1 MYLIISILA
10 FILQQP
16 SHTNIDKKGLAIQGY
31 DPVAY
36 FMDGATIGSEQI
48 QFTVFGSTYYFSSLE
63 NKNLFQKNPE
73 KYIPQY
79 GGWCAYALGL
89 GPDKVKINP
98 ETFKIIDD
106 KLYLFYDFKG
116 TNTLTLW
123 NEDEEALYIKAEE
136 NWLKITE

>member
-1 MYLIISILA
+1 MYLIISVLA

>member
-1 MYLIISILA
+1 MYLFISILA

-48 QFTVFGSTYYFSSLE
+48 QFTVDGSTYYFSSLE

>member
-1 MYLIISILA
+1 MHLLIYLLI
-10 FILQQP
+10 FTFQQEN
-16 SHTNIDKKGLAIQGY
+16 HNNVDKKSLALEGY
-31 DPVAY
+31 DPVTY
-36 FMDGATIGSEQI
+36 FNESPALGSEGNQ
-48 QFTVFGSTYYFSSLE
+48 VNYKGSVYYFSSKE
-63 NKNLFQKNPE
+63 SKKMFTETPE

-98 ETFKIIDD
+98 ETYKIIDG

-123 NEDEEALYIKAEE
+123 DEAETNLQKQADL
-136 NWLKITE
+136 NWIKITK